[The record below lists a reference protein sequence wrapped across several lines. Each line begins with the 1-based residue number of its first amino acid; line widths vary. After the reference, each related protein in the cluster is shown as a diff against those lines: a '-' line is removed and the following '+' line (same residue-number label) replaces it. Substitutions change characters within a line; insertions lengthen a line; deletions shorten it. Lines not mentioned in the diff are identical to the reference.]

1 MKFAVPVL
9 AWLSCLALSAA
20 AQVLDFVQVPDTLAQ
35 RLAPCTACHGPQG
48 RAVGGA
54 YVPRIAG
61 KPAGYLH
68 EQLINFRDGRRQ
80 NTSMAM
86 LLADLPDA
94 YLREIAAHFAA
105 LDLPHAAG
113 PTVPASPA
121 ALARGETIAR
131 RGDATTKLPACA
143 DCHGAQLTGALP
155 AMPGLLGL
163 PRDYLIAQLGAWQ
176 TGSRHATAP
185 DCMADIAKRL
195 SPTDSSAVADWLA
208 SQPVPQPMRPA
219 PKPERPAPLRCGSAG
234 HTP

>member
-1 MKFAVPVL
+1 MKFAVPVA
-9 AWLSCLALSAA
+9 AWLSGLALSAA
-20 AQVLDFVQVPDTLAQ
+20 AQVSGPVQVPDTLAQ
-35 RLAPCTACHGPQG
+35 RLAPCTACHGQQG

-131 RGDATTKLPACA
+131 RGDAATKLPACA

-185 DCMADIAKRL
+185 DCMADIARRL
-195 SPTDSSAVADWLA
+195 TPEDVSAVAAWLA
-208 SQPVPQPMRPA
+208 SRPVPVPSKA
-219 PKPERPAPLRCGSAG
+219 ADSLPEPLPLECGSV
-234 HTP
+234 PR